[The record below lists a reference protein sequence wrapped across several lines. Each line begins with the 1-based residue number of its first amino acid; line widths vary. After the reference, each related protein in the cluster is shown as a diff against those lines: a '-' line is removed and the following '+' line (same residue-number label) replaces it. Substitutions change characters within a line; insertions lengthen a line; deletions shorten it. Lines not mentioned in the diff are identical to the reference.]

1 MCKGEEAGAK
11 ETTKLFLPHQKK
23 TLTNSAQTFPL
34 SFGGGVLAINQAPS
48 VQSECLPAK
57 TFIYLAF
64 YGFGN
69 NASHWVKE
77 LIYL

>member
-11 ETTKLFLPHQKK
+11 ETTKLFFLPHQK

-34 SFGGGVLAINQAPS
+34 SFLGGVLAINQAPS

-57 TFIYLAF
+57 TYIYLAF

-69 NASHWVKE
+69 ASHWVKKH
-77 LIYL
+77 I